1 MPVFYLLSMKKLF
14 FLISVFL
21 FGLSSCDLNYFPS
34 DEVNSGFLTESYEG
48 LCTMTDGVYSMF
60 KDAMEYRGTSST
72 SYTFCRRAME
82 MAEFTSDNQNI
93 SGRTTSTIFNAYT
106 YENTNNLQNVNY
118 VWWTCYKVIY
128 SANMVIEAI
137 PADAPDNMQAL
148 KGECLFLRAFAH
160 LWLCNLYAR
169 PYAQGRD
176 NPGVVLRTSINT
188 DVTTRATVG
197 ECFDQIEQDLN
208 DAILYLGKAPRRGN
222 NGYAS
227 KEAAQGL
234 LSRVYLQEEK
244 NDDCVKLVNEMLG
257 GADAASK
264 LSSNGLQNFY
274 ANTLT
279 DPEALWCI
287 AYTTIDG
294 GELGQSLLAGMY
306 LNDPVTGLGWGEAYA
321 SDVIIDLYERY
332 PEDKRYTEL
341 IHPQYMDN
349 GKWQVRY
356 PLEGVDS
363 RAHRDCFI
371 AEPTLNPDGTY
382 SFMDADEQP
391 VVARQELV
399 NTYPLWFATIKGVKT
414 QVHIH
419 PAMLARNTFP
429 KYYIS
434 KFSYQDGQAMLASP
448 AMVRWGEVILN
459 RAEAYAKLQQDDK
472 ALADVNTIRTRAG
485 INPTGMFT
493 TTNMKERGYETV
505 LDVVLAER
513 QLELAFEGFRTL
525 DIYRNKRS
533 LDRFFPGLHSWE
545 SISYTDNRTVYP
557 IPYDEISV
565 SGIPQNPGY

>member
-1 MPVFYLLSMKKLF
+1 MKKSF
-14 FLISVFL
+14 FFVLACVVSMT
-21 FGLSSCDLNYFPS
+21 SCNLDFFPS

-60 KDAMEYRGTSST
+60 KDAMEYKGTSST

-82 MAEFTSDNQNI
+82 MAEFTSDNQII

-106 YENTNNLQNVNY
+106 YENTDNLQNVSY
-118 VWWTCYKVIY
+118 VWWCCYKVIF

-137 PADAPDNMQAL
+137 PDNASANLQAL

-169 PYAQGRD
+169 PYALGRD
-176 NPGVVLRTSINT
+176 NVGVVIRTSTNT

-197 ECFDQIEQDLN
+197 ECYDQIVQDLN
-208 DAILYLGKAPRRGN
+208 NAIELMGLVPRRGFN

-234 LSRVYLQEEK
+234 LSRVYLQMERNE
-244 NDDCVKLVNEMLG
+244 DCVAIIDDMLA
-257 GADAASK
+257 GAEPASK

-306 LNDPVTGLGWGEAYA
+306 LNDPVSGLGWGEAYA
-321 SDVIIDLYERY
+321 SDVLIDLYERY

-341 IHPQYMDN
+341 IHPQFLDN
-349 GKWQVRY
+349 GKYQARY
-356 PLEGVDS
+356 PLVGVDN
-363 RAHRDCFI
+363 REHRDCFV
-371 AEPTLNPDGTY
+371 AEATLNSDGSYT
-382 SFMDADEQP
+382 FKDADENT
-391 VVARQELV
+391 VIANQEQV
-399 NTYPLWFATIKGVKT
+399 NTYPLWFATIKGQKM

-419 PAMLARNTFP
+419 PSMTLRNTFP
-429 KYYIS
+429 KYYVS

-448 AMVRWGEVILN
+448 AMIRWGELILN
-459 RAEAYAKLQQDDK
+459 RAEAYAKLGQNEK
-472 ALADVNTIRTRAG
+472 ALADVNTIRVRAG
-485 INPTGMFT
+485 IPSNGMFT
-493 TTNMKERGYETV
+493 TANMQERGYATV

-525 DIYRNKRS
+525 DVYRNKRS

-545 SISYTDNRTVYP
+545 SISYEDNRIVFP
-557 IPYDEISV
+557 IPYDEICV
-565 SGIPQNPGY
+565 SNIKQNPGY